1 MWANDKETGHAKL
14 TMNLSSS
21 SVENALPVGACPPSP
36 LTTLKAA
43 ITTTILTN
51 GHTGYPSIGARQQKV
66 NYRCYAKS
74 ATARRGDRRGPTT
87 TVNTISLRTISQI
100 PAKTNRFNV
109 HQPLCYRQDFQ
120 SARNHQRAPRYQQH
134 SICGPDVASPDKRKR
149 KNAASA
155 QSSPILSPALATLL
169 GEHKV
174 QLRSVQRRASS
185 PSKNLLS
192 DRLRLGSV

>member
-14 TMNLSSS
+14 TMNLSSG
-21 SVENALPVGACPPSP
+21 SVDNASPVGACPPSP

-43 ITTTILTN
+43 ITTTILTS
-51 GHTGYPSIGARQQKV
+51 GPIEYPSIGARQQKV

-74 ATARRGDRRGPTT
+74 ATARRGGRRNPTT
-87 TVNTISLRTISQI
+87 TVNTISLRTVSQI

-120 SARNHQRAPRYQQH
+120 SARNHQRAPRHQQH
-134 SICGPDVASPDKRKR
+134 PICGPDVAPPDKRKR
-149 KNAASA
+149 QDAATA
-155 QSSPILSPALATLL
+155 QSGPVLSPALAALL

-174 QLRSVQRRASS
+174 QLQSIQRRASAS
-185 PSKNLLS
+185 SKNLLP